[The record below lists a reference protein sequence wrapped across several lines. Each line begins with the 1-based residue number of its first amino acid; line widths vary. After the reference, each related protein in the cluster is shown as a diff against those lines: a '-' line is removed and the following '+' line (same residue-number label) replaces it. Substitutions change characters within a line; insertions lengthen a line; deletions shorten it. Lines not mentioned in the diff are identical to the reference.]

1 MVHLIFDDFNSNKYN
16 FSNIFEN
23 VTQGNRVELFSTS
36 DKETVDKTIDDLF
49 WKLGFNPTTKGT
61 TYLKKAISIASDDLS
76 LLYDNKKLLS
86 LVSNEFNGE
95 FKAVRSA
102 IDNSINSMYRYS
114 SDDKIKI
121 VFKDNYDGRKPSTKY
136 FIALCVNYSNEK
148 NNKETA
154 NMIYFE

>member
-1 MVHLIFDDFNSNKYN
+1 MVHLILNENSKDFSKILENSSFYKTELFPTSRQYN
-16 FSNIFEN
+16 F
-23 VTQGNRVELFSTS
+23 
-36 DKETVDKTIDDLF
+36 DKTIDDLF

-61 TYLKKAISIASDDLS
+61 TYLKKAISIATDDSS

-86 LVSNEFNGE
+86 LVSKEYSE
-95 FKAVRSA
+95 ELKAVRSA
-102 IDNSINSMYRYS
+102 IDNSINSMYRYTS
-114 SDDKIKI
+114 EDKIKV

-148 NNKETA
+148 NNKETN